1 MSEQNL
7 TGIIDQT
14 AKSCAHVR
22 VCIQWNLSN
31 AVTYGPTE
39 NGCITQVAALENNL
53 CNTANLE
60 MSSIGCIEQ

>member
-1 MSEQNL
+1 MAL
-7 TGIIDQT
+7 
-14 AKSCAHVR
+14 
-22 VCIQWNLSN
+22 QWNLSK